1 MLRPDT
7 LALTALLAALTALG
21 PLSTDLYLP
30 SLPDMGRAFG
40 VAPAQVQ
47 LTLSVFL
54 FGFAIGQLLY
64 GPLSD
69 RHGRRPVL
77 LASIAVYCAASLI
90 CTFAPTVGILIAG
103 RFLQALGASG
113 AIVLARAVVRDLYS
127 GARAGKELSIM
138 GAIMAI
144 APITGP
150 VVGGVLHTW
159 FGWRSSFA
167 VLLVC
172 GVALGWMA
180 WRKMPETLKHPAPEV
195 LSLSAMLRIYRDMLR
210 QRSFLLYAG
219 ITGACYAGLF
229 AWLSSASFILQDIY
243 HLTPLAFSI
252 YFLPSAT
259 GFLIGTF
266 IASRIVSRIGIDRT
280 IGFGACALF
289 GGGIAMTIMLLFAG
303 SWPFFAV
310 VLPASLYTIGLGL
323 TFPQAMAGGLSP
335 FPERAGAASSLLGF
349 IPQFCAAGVG
359 ILVVAMLD
367 KTAWPL
373 AVAITAMGAL
383 TLWFWLLSRRPSA
396 AAS

>member
-40 VAPAQVQ
+40 VASSQVQ

-54 FGFAIGQLLY
+54 LGFAVGQLLY

-69 RHGRRPVL
+69 RRGRRPVL
-77 LASIAVYCAASLI
+77 LASIAIYCVASLI
-90 CTFAPTVGILIAG
+90 CTFAPSVGILIAA
-103 RFLQALGASG
+103 RFLQAIGAAG

-150 VVGGVLHTW
+150 VVGGVLHTL

-167 VLLVC
+167 ALLVC
-172 GVALGWMA
+172 GLVLGWMA
-180 WRKMPETLKHPAPEV
+180 WRKLPETLKYPAPEV
-195 LSLSAMLRIYRDMLR
+195 PSLSAMLRVYRDLLR
-210 QRSFLLYAG
+210 QRVFLLYAG
-219 ITGACYAGLF
+219 ITAASYAGLF
-229 AWLSSASFILQDIY
+229 AWISSASFILQDIY
-243 HLTPLAFSI
+243 HLTPIAFSLH
-252 YFLPSAT
+252 FLPSAT
-259 GFLIGTF
+259 GYLIGAT

-280 IGFGACALF
+280 IGYGACVLF
-289 GGGIAMTIMLLFAG
+289 GGGLAMMIMLFVTASPL
-303 SWPFFAV
+303 FAV

-349 IPQFCAAGVG
+349 IPQFCAALSGL
-359 ILVVAMLD
+359 LVVVLVD
-367 KTAWPL
+367 KDAWPL
-373 AVAITAMGAL
+373 AVAMTVMGAL
-383 TLWFWLLSRRPSA
+383 TLWFWLLSRRPLA
-396 AAS
+396 TAP

>member
-7 LALTALLAALTALG
+7 LALTALLAALTGLG

-40 VAPAQVQ
+40 VATSQVQ

-54 FGFAIGQLLY
+54 LGFAVGQLFY

-69 RHGRRPVL
+69 RRGRRPVL
-77 LASIAVYCAASLI
+77 LASVAIYCIASLI

-138 GAIMAI
+138 GAIMAV

-150 VVGGVLHTW
+150 LIGGVLHTL

-167 VLLVC
+167 ALLIC
-172 GVALGWMA
+172 GLALGWMA
-180 WRKMPETLKHPAPEV
+180 WRKLPETLKYRAPET
-195 LSLSAMLRIYRDMLR
+195 LSLSAMLRIYRDLLR
-210 QRSFLLYAG
+210 HRAFLLYAG
-219 ITGACYAGLF
+219 ITTACYTGLF
-229 AWLSSASFILQDIY
+229 AWLSSSSFILQDIY
-243 HLTPLAFSI
+243 HLSPLAFSI
-252 YFLPSAT
+252 HFLPSAT
-259 GFLIGTF
+259 GYLIGATT
-266 IASRIVSRIGIDRT
+266 ASRIVSRIGIDRT
-280 IGFGACALF
+280 IGYGAGALF
-289 GGGIAMTIMLLFAG
+289 GGGLVMMIMLFVTSSPLFAV
-303 SWPFFAV
+303 A
-310 VLPASLYTIGLGL
+310 LPMSLYTIGLGL

-349 IPQFCAAGVG
+349 IPQFCAALAG
-359 ILVVAMLD
+359 ILVVAVLD

-373 AVAITAMGAL
+373 AVTLTAMGMM
-383 TLWFWLLSRRPSA
+383 TLLFWLLSRRRSA
-396 AAS
+396 

>member
-7 LALTALLAALTALG
+7 LALTALLAALTGLG

-40 VAPAQVQ
+40 VATSQVQ

-54 FGFAIGQLLY
+54 LGFAVGQLFY

-69 RHGRRPVL
+69 RRGRRPVL
-77 LASIAVYCAASLI
+77 LASVAIYCIASLI

-138 GAIMAI
+138 GAIMAV

-150 VVGGVLHTW
+150 LIGGVLHTL

-167 VLLVC
+167 ALLVC
-172 GVALGWMA
+172 GLVLGWMA
-180 WRKMPETLKHPAPEV
+180 WRKLPETLKYPAPEV
-195 LSLSAMLRIYRDMLR
+195 PSLSAMLRVYRDLLR
-210 QRSFLLYAG
+210 QRVFLLYAG
-219 ITGACYAGLF
+219 ITAASYAGLF
-229 AWLSSASFILQDIY
+229 AWISSASFILQDIY
-243 HLTPLAFSI
+243 HLTPIAFSLH
-252 YFLPSAT
+252 FLPSAT
-259 GFLIGTF
+259 GYLIGAT

-280 IGFGACALF
+280 IGYGACVLF
-289 GGGIAMTIMLLFAG
+289 GGGLAMMIMLFVTASPL
-303 SWPFFAV
+303 FAV

-349 IPQFCAAGVG
+349 IPQFCAALSGL
-359 ILVVAMLD
+359 LVVVLVD
-367 KTAWPL
+367 KDAWPL
-373 AVAITAMGAL
+373 AVAMTVMGAL
-383 TLWFWLLSRRPSA
+383 TLWFWLLSRRPLA
-396 AAS
+396 TAP